1 MVAEQG
7 GPRKRIDEQIVEFSI
22 KAGEG
27 LLVELKVK
35 GSITELICRLL
46 EETSSETRQKACF
59 DEETSKADTA
69 KHSSI
74 LETAVFHSGQ

>member
-7 GPRKRIDEQIVEFSI
+7 GHRKRIDEQIVEFSI

-35 GSITELICRLL
+35 GSIMELINRLL
-46 EETSSETRQKACF
+46 EKTSSETSRKACC
-59 DEETSKADTA
+59 DEETFEDRIPGQNPAAD
-69 KHSSI
+69 
-74 LETAVFHSGQ
+74 SGANR